1 MGGRESANKTEKQQF
16 RGRSKKPGEISILD
30 TSKEEFWMTP
40 SVEIIR
46 KVKLGNEWRVST
58 GFCSQGYYDLSGGV
72 GVEGKFH
79 WLIKWV

>member
-46 KVKLGNEWRVST
+46 KVKLGNE
-58 GFCSQGYYDLSGGV
+58 
-72 GVEGKFH
+72 
-79 WLIKWV
+79 